1 MRDTHKTALTG
12 GQSTPLHYHAGG
24 GSVSGT
30 LILLYNDE
38 VDSSETNTT
47 TVETEKKS
55 WILPANVYSKI
66 IIESEVRDRVEQ
78 DASTKCDFTWRIKVG
93 GVTVKIFINRIIAM
107 NTTGVDSGGRQV
119 IPVKTIVA
127 GGQSGNTAI
136 SLTGQMTVSNANTGI
151 LVHSLRVYGI
161 I

>member
-12 GQSTPLHYHAGG
+12 GGTTDIHSHVGG
-24 GSVSGT
+24 GVPSGT

-38 VDSSETNTT
+38 VDSSETNTS
-47 TVETEKKS
+47 TVEVEKKS
-55 WILPANVYSKI
+55 WTLPANSYSKI

-93 GVTVKIFINRIIAM
+93 GVTAKTFINRIIASS
-107 NTTGVDSGGRQV
+107 TTSIDSGGREV

-127 GGQSGNTAI
+127 GGQTGNTAI
-136 SLTGQMTVSNANTGI
+136 SLTGQMSLSNANTGI
-151 LVHSLRVYGI
+151 LAHSLRVYGVI
-161 I
+161 